1 MILKHKKINVL
12 GTMSGTSFD
21 GIDIS
26 TIITDGIKIYDY
38 GKNSYFK
45 YPKNITEQLL
55 KLSNYELN
63 VYENKILSEEL
74 SLKITIL

>member
-38 GKNSYFK
+38 VAETRAQEPGGSLSGKLVCFM
-45 YPKNITEQLL
+45 LL
-55 KLSNYELN
+55 
-63 VYENKILSEEL
+63 
-74 SLKITIL
+74 T